1 MKNNDFHLGMII
13 KRALSHKQ
21 SDAGRQWSAAG
32 YNINLRSVKC
42 GGGGASLLDYSKS
55 DWLLF
60 YVASWQYRDSKEAG
74 SHDYALLLSNDFKG
88 SL

>member
-13 KRALSHKQ
+13 NRALSHKQ
-21 SDAGRQWSAAG
+21 SDAGRQWSTAE
-32 YNINLRSVKC
+32 YNRNVRRVKWG
-42 GGGGASLLDYSKS
+42 GGGGASASLLHYSKS

-60 YVASWQYRDSKEAG
+60 YIRSRD
-74 SHDYALLLSNDFKG
+74 YVLLLSNDFQG